1 VLKKWVIE
9 NRGVW
14 DLLLRRVCFAHNT
27 LVHTVHNHAPALLM
41 HGFEPRTIL
50 DVVMPRQ
57 DERGVTQ
64 HEYARKVVEE
74 MKRVHAFVKQAYEEV
89 NEKRVKEPDHGAVPE
104 LKIGDEVLVYD
115 PTHKKGESTKL
126 KLRWKGPFPIIH
138 QVTPVTYQLMVNG
151 VLKTKHVES
160 LKKYVS
166 GEDDE
171 HDVYDAQ
178 LAMIDEEIAAIDET
192 QQRMMMSKLA
202 KRVEKQQVEDEKQKR
217 DAKSESKDEAAEE
230 QDKAVE
236 SSTSTATTTATN
248 SGQQESGC
256 MTIMVVSDAF
266 EIDIN

>member
-1 VLKKWVIE
+1 
-9 NRGVW
+9 
-14 DLLLRRVCFAHNT
+14 
-27 LVHTVHNHAPALLM
+27 M
-41 HGFEPRTIL
+41 
-50 DVVMPRQ
+50 
-57 DERGVTQ
+57 
-64 HEYARKVVEE
+64 
-74 MKRVHAFVKQAYEEV
+74 KQAYEEV

-202 KRVEKQQVEDEKQKR
+202 KRVEKQQVEEEKQKQN
-217 DAKSESKDEAAEE
+217 AKTESKDEAVKEK
-230 QDKAVE
+230 DTGVDVC
-236 SSTSTATTTATN
+236 TSTATTATAD
-248 SGQQESGC
+248 SGQPSSAC

-266 EIDIN
+266 EIDID